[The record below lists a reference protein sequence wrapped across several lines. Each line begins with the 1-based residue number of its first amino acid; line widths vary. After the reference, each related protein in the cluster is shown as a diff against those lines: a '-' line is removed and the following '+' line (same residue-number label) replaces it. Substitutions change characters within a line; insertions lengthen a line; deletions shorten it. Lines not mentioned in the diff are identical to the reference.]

1 MPLKPQRYTSLIPA
15 LLIAGLVH
23 AAVLGWFFT
32 AYSPIHTDA
41 GGVQVELKGTKSQP
55 QTTTSQDDSPAG
67 NPLTALAHTDTQDQA
82 ETEHLPSKHTPAS
95 PVVKKTDAHPR
106 PTNTQPERLPEQPVE
121 ITPATMVQPDATAT
135 THSATTTQSP
145 KSVAPQ
151 STESTPPPAQTV
163 SGRTPDYPALAIRRH
178 QEGQVRAHLWL
189 NPDGS
194 VSHFEL
200 TLSSGHRLLDQ
211 AVIDFLEREHFKVP
225 EKQTSLTEQVFE
237 FTFRLN

>member
-15 LLIAGLVH
+15 LLIAGLAH
-23 AAVLGWFFT
+23 AAVLGWFFS
-32 AYSPIHTDA
+32 AYSPIHTET
-41 GGVQVELKGTKSQP
+41 GGVQVELRGIQTQP
-55 QTTTSQDDSPAG
+55 LPATSQDDSPAK
-67 NPLTALAHTDTQDQA
+67 NTPTAIAHTDTQDQA
-82 ETEHLPSKHTPAS
+82 ETERLPSKHTPAS
-95 PVVKKTDAHPR
+95 PVVEKTDAKPR

-121 ITPATMVQPDATAT
+121 ITPATMAQPDATPP
-135 THSATTTQSP
+135 THPATTTQSP

-151 STESTPPPAQTV
+151 STESTPPAAQTV
-163 SGRTPDYPALAIRRH
+163 SGHTPDYPALAIRRH

-225 EKQTSLTEQVFE
+225 EQQAELIEQVFE
-237 FTFRLN
+237 FTFRLD

>member
-41 GGVQVELKGTKSQP
+41 GGVQIELKGTKSQP
-55 QTTTSQDDSPAG
+55 QTTTSVDDSPAE
-67 NPLTALAHTDTQDQA
+67 NPPTAIAHTDTQDQA
-82 ETEHLPSKHTPAS
+82 ETERLPSKHTPVS
-95 PVVKKTDAHPR
+95 PVVKQSDARPG
-106 PTNTQPERLPEQPVE
+106 PTNTQPQPLPEQPVE
-121 ITPATMVQPDATAT
+121 ITPATMAQPDATPP
-135 THSATTTQSP
+135 THPATTTESP
-145 KSVAPQ
+145 KSVAAQ

-163 SGRTPDYPALAIRRH
+163 SGRTPDYPPLAIRRH
-178 QEGQVRAHLWL
+178 QQGQVRAHLWL

-225 EKQTSLTEQVFE
+225 EQQAELIEQVFE
-237 FTFRLN
+237 FTFRLD

>member
-15 LLIAGLVH
+15 LLIAGLAH
-23 AAVLGWFFT
+23 AAVLGWFFS
-32 AYSPIHTDA
+32 AYSPIHTET

-55 QTTTSQDDSPAG
+55 QTTTPQDDTPAK
-67 NPLTALAHTDTQDQA
+67 NPPTAIAHTDTQDQT
-82 ETEHLPSKHTPAS
+82 ETERLPSKHTPAS
-95 PVVKKTDAHPR
+95 PVVKQTDAKPR
-106 PTNTQPERLPEQPVE
+106 PTNTQPERLPEQPE
-121 ITPATMVQPDATAT
+121 DLTPATITQPEATAPT
-135 THSATTTQSP
+135 LTAATTQLSEP
-145 KSVAPQ
+145 VAAQ
-151 STESTPPPAQTV
+151 STQATPPPAQTV

-225 EKQTSLTEQVFE
+225 EQQAELIEQVFE
-237 FTFRLN
+237 FTFRLD